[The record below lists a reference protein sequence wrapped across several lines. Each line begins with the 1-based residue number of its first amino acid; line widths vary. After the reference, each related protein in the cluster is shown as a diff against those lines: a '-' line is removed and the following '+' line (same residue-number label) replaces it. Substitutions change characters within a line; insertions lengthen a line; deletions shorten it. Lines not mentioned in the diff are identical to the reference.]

1 MDIGNQIKALRLR
14 RGVTQEAMAQHFGI
28 TAQAVSK
35 WECGSSVP
43 DIGMLPGL
51 SAYFGVS
58 IDELFALSDEVRM
71 DRIQNMLWDVRFL
84 NPADVENERQFLLD
98 KARREPNNGDPHCM
112 LAQLELHL
120 AKEHCIRAE
129 EYALEIIAR
138 ENGAG
143 IGCGYLAQAMGGDRI
158 DPRHNT
164 HNALIA
170 HYKDCLEKHP
180 DNMEV
185 CAALV
190 TQLIDD
196 HRLAEA
202 KYYCDKMEAVHGSGH
217 FVTVHKAKLAVA
229 MGDLE
234 AARSM
239 WDQLNEQYPD
249 NWSIQ
254 HWIGD
259 LQTLAGEYAAAKES
273 YRKAIDLE
281 PIPHYVDPIDSLAQ
295 VCEMDGDIEGAIAVR
310 KYELDICEK
319 EWGDTTGES
328 IESIRREITRLEKM
342 I

>member
-1 MDIGNQIKALRLR
+1 MDIGTQIKALRLR

-28 TAQAVSK
+28 TAQAISK

-71 DRIQNMLWDVRFL
+71 ERIQNMIWDVRFL
-84 NPADVENERQFLLD
+84 NPADVENERQFLLE

-143 IGCGYLAQAMGGDRI
+143 IGCMYLARAMGGDRI

-164 HNALIA
+164 HNTLIT
-170 HYKDCLEKHP
+170 HYKDCLEKYP
-180 DNMEV
+180 DNIEV
-185 CAALV
+185 YAALV

-202 KYYCDKMEAVHGSGH
+202 KVYCDRMEQIHGSGY
-217 FVTVHKAKLAVA
+217 FVTVHKIKLAIA
-229 MGDLE
+229 QNDLE
-234 AARSM
+234 AASAM
-239 WDQLNEQYPD
+239 WEQLDEKYPD
-249 NWSIQ
+249 DWNIQ

-259 LQTLAGEYAAAKES
+259 LQTLAGKYDAAKAHYKRSIELLS
-273 YRKAIDLE
+273 KPR
-281 PIPHYVDPIDSLAQ
+281 YVDPIDSLAQ
-295 VCEMDGDIEGAIAVR
+295 CCEMDGDIAGAIATR
-310 KYELDICEK
+310 KFELEVAEQ

-328 IESIRREITRLEKM
+328 VNCIHREIARLEKL